1 MDLQTVQK
9 QLQRLRELLSQPST
23 DVFWSTYRTS
33 DEVIE
38 DLVLIEKGIMNKD
51 QNSIDK
57 LLFLLLPT
65 CDLQEI
71 SISSG
76 WGYEFLDIAKAL
88 EIALDKIKE

>member
-1 MDLQTVQK
+1 MDIKTVHE
-9 QLQRLRELLSQPST
+9 QLKRLRELLSQPST
-23 DVFWSTYRTS
+23 NVFWSTYRNA

-38 DLVLIEKGIMNKD
+38 DLLLLEKGILNKD

-88 EIALDKIKE
+88 EIALGKIED

>member
-9 QLQRLRELLSQPST
+9 QLKRLRELLSQPST
-23 DVFWSTYRTS
+23 DVLWSTYRTS

-38 DLVLIEKGIMNKD
+38 DLMLIEKGIMIKD
-51 QNSIDK
+51 PKSIDK

-76 WGYEFLDIAKAL
+76 WGNEFLDIAEAL
-88 EIALDKIKE
+88 ERALGKIK